1 MYQVGEG
8 WCSVVVDFLR
18 NNQKR
23 DQHYICKKVKVA
35 REPEVAGLTG
45 LGAVIGKGEEMG
57 TKKKIKRKNAGTGD
71 SSPSGTFFVVLIGQR
86 RLSEL
91 S

>member
-45 LGAVIGKGEEMG
+45 
-57 TKKKIKRKNAGTGD
+57 
-71 SSPSGTFFVVLIGQR
+71 
-86 RLSEL
+86 
-91 S
+91 